1 MTHDDPR
8 GAGTSTGI
16 DETLEV
22 FEGNPF
28 AGGDTEKM
36 LAFRNELEERHLL
49 AILRD
54 EAQMTLASV
63 AERRGVTPDAA
74 RKAENQAIETMRL
87 GTIVDQL
94 RAIGYDIDPRWVVA
108 VVAAAL
114 PERTLR
120 GA

>member
-1 MTHDDPR
+1 MPNS
-8 GAGTSTGI
+8 GAAADV
-16 DETLEV
+16 DEALDI

-28 AGGDTEKM
+28 AGVDTEKM

-49 AILRD
+49 ALLRD
-54 EAQMTLASV
+54 DARMTLAAV

-94 RAIGYDIDPRWVVA
+94 RAIGYDINPRWVVA
-108 VVAAAL
+108 VLAAAL
-114 PERTLR
+114 PERTLHR
-120 GA
+120 Q